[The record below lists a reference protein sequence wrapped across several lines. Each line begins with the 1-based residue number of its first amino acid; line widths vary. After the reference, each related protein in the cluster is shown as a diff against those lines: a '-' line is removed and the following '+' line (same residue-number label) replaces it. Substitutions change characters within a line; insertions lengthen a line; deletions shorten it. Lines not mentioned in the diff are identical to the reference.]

1 MTLLQA
7 GCANILIL
15 VSENYESATHTEI
28 ETIKNFLD
36 QLGFSSIG
44 ISRIFFSHIINAYF

>member
-28 ETIKNFLD
+28 ETIKNVLD
-36 QLGFSSIG
+36 
-44 ISRIFFSHIINAYF
+44 